1 MRLGTVR
8 TRSTAGPSSPAI
20 SVPLGLASTPSTP
33 WSLRV
38 PPCAG
43 DRPPCSAPE
52 PATVGSGVAMP
63 RSARPAAPDATVMT
77 RGMVALFAVSCGV
90 SAANLYYAQPLL
102 ASISAGFRAGAGR
115 TALVVTAAQVG
126 YGLGLALLVPLG
138 DLLVRRRLVP
148 VLLAGAAVSLAASAL
163 APDLAVL
170 AAAVAVTG
178 VCSVAAQVLVPFA
191 ATLAAPERRGRVVGT
206 VMSGLLLGI
215 LLARTVS
222 GLVAELAGWRTVYA
236 MAAGVVSVLAA
247 VLARRLPGEEA
258 RPPVRYGRLLA
269 SVVGL
274 VRTEPLLR
282 LRSALGA
289 LVFAT
294 FSVLWTSLAFLLAG
308 PPYHYGEAVIGLFG
322 LLGAAGALA
331 AAWSGRLAD
340 RGLEPLVSGGHWPC
354 WWPPWACSPWAA
366 TAWPRWWPGS
376 SSPTWPSRPSTSRT
390 NSSSSPST
398 PGPAPASTPPT
409 WSSTSS
415 AAPSGRPRPARPGW
429 PPAGPAW

>member
-1 MRLGTVR
+1 M
-8 TRSTAGPSSPAI
+8 
-20 SVPLGLASTPSTP
+20 
-33 WSLRV
+33 
-38 PPCAG
+38 
-43 DRPPCSAPE
+43 PCSASG

-63 RSARPAAPDATVMT
+63 RAARPAPSAATAMT

-102 ASISAGFRAGAGR
+102 ASISTGFRAGAGR

-178 VCSVAAQVLVPFA
+178 ICSVAAQVLVPFA

-222 GLVAELAGWRTVYA
+222 GLVAEFAGWRTVYA
-236 MAAGVVSVLAA
+236 VAAVVVSVLAA

-258 RPPVRYGRLLA
+258 RPAVRYGRLLA

-308 PPYHYGEAVIGLFG
+308 PPYHEGEAVIGLFG

-331 AAWSGRLAD
+331 AVWSGRLAD
-340 RGLEPLVSGGHWPC
+340 RGLEPLVSGGSLVLLLAAVGLLALGGHHLVALVAGVVLADLAIQAVHIQNQQLVFALDPGARSRLNTAYMVC
-354 WWPPWACSPWAA
+354 YFLGGAVGSATAGAAWAA
-366 TAWPRWWPGS
+366 AGWPGVV
-376 SSPTWPSRPSTSRT
+376 TLLFVYAGGATLLWAASRL
-390 NSSSSPST
+390 
-398 PGPAPASTPPT
+398 
-409 WSSTSS
+409 
-415 AAPSGRPRPARPGW
+415 AAFGRAHLRR
-429 PPAGPAW
+429 AG